1 MKRAVIAKFGMQQI
15 KRQITNDT
23 LLVQRNTLFT
33 KRAFVVIFMV
43 TQCAYFSTNVKHKNN
58 WLI

>member
-33 KRAFVVIFMV
+33 KRAFVVIFTV
-43 TQCAYFSTNVKHKNN
+43 TQCASLARMLNIK
-58 WLI
+58 IIC

>member
-1 MKRAVIAKFGMQQI
+1 MIAKFGMQQI

-43 TQCAYFSTNVKHKNN
+43 TQYAFFSTDVKHKNN